1 MTIVEAPATDSP
13 FHAGEHRV
21 QERLGVRA
29 IEEWAR
35 QVVRPF
41 LPEQHREFHTSL
53 PFLVAAGRD
62 ARDRPWATLLTG
74 RRGFATSPDPRSL
87 VLAAEPG
94 PGDALAGAFAAGSD
108 IGLLGIELA
117 TRRRNR
123 VNGRVA
129 TRRPGHIAVAVAQ
142 TFGNCP
148 QYIHERA
155 WRWTD
160 DVPAQPSARGRALSA
175 AQRAWITSA
184 DTFFIA
190 TGHRGAGEHPSF
202 GMDASHRGGDPGFVS
217 VDGDTRLAI
226 PDYPGNNHYNTIGN
240 LELDPRAGLLFVSF
254 ATGSLLQLTGRVT
267 IDWHPDAAR
276 HAERVLHFDVD
287 EIVEQPMVLPLR
299 WETDAGEVRRLRVA
313 EKIRESDDVASF
325 VLVASDGRP
334 LPPFEPGQYLPLSL
348 DVPGA
353 AEPLRRTYSLS
364 GAPSTERYR
373 ITVKREAQG
382 TVSRFLHDAVDVDAI
397 LRAGAPA
404 GDFVVGCRQCPVV
417 LVSAGIGLTPFVSM
431 LHALLAEESARPVW
445 FVHGTRDGRHHPL
458 AAEVRAL
465 AARRPGI
472 TVHVAYSRPRAEDS
486 GHDSVGRIDG
496 ALLDRLVSAPDAHY
510 FLCGP
515 VAFMGA
521 LHSELDRRG
530 VGADRIHS
538 ETFGPRPA
546 STGERSTAVSR

>member
-1 MTIVEAPATDSP
+1 MDSSPDTSP
-13 FHAGEHRV
+13 FHAGERRV

-35 QVVRPF
+35 QVVRPH
-41 LPEQHREFHTSL
+41 LPEQHREFYGSL

-62 ARDRPWATLLTG
+62 ARDRPWATLLAG
-74 RRGFATSPDPRSL
+74 RPGFATSPDPRSL

-94 PGDALAGAFAAGSD
+94 PGDALAGAFATGAD

-129 TRRPGHIAVAVAQ
+129 ARGPGAIAVAVAQ

-160 DVPAQPSARGRALSA
+160 DVDAGLPTRGHALTA
-175 AQRAWITSA
+175 AQRDWIAGA
-184 DTFFIA
+184 DTFFVA
-190 TGHRGAGEHPSF
+190 TGHRGTGDHPAF
-202 GMDASHRGGDPGFVS
+202 GMDASHRGGDPGFVTI
-217 VDGDTRLAI
+217 DGDARLTF

-267 IDWHPDAAR
+267 IDWHPDATT

-299 WETDAGEVRRLRVA
+299 WATDAGDVRALRVT

-325 VLVASDGRP
+325 VLIATDGRP
-334 LPPFEPGQYLPLSL
+334 LPPFEAGQYLPLSL
-348 DVPGA
+348 DVPGG

-364 GAPSTERYR
+364 GPPSTERYR
-373 ITVKREAQG
+373 ITVKREPHG
-382 TVSRFLHDAVDVDAI
+382 TASRFLHDAVEVDAT
-397 LRAGAPA
+397 LRAGAPS
-404 GDFVVGCRQCPVV
+404 GELVVGCRRCPVV

-431 LHALLAEESARPVW
+431 LHALLGEPTMRPVW

-465 AARRPGI
+465 AAGRPGV
-472 TVHVAYSRPRAEDS
+472 TVHVAYSRPRPEDS
-486 GHDSVGRIDG
+486 GHDGVGRIDG
-496 ALLDRLVSAPDAHY
+496 ALLARLVDAPDAHY

-515 VAFMGA
+515 VAFMAAVQGD
-521 LHSELDRRG
+521 LERRG
-530 VGADRIHS
+530 VGAERIHS
-538 ETFGPRPA
+538 ESFGPRHA
-546 STGERSTAVSR
+546 SIGERSDAVST

>member
-1 MTIVEAPATDSP
+1 MTAADSPVADSP
-13 FHAGEHRV
+13 FHAGERRV

-35 QVVRPF
+35 QVVRPY
-41 LPEQHREFHTSL
+41 LPEQHREFHGSL

-74 RRGFATSPDPRSL
+74 RPGFATSPDPRSL

-94 PGDALAGAFAAGSD
+94 PDDALAGAFATGAD

-129 TRRPGHIAVAVAQ
+129 ARTPGAITVAVAQ

-148 QYIHERA
+148 QYIHARA

-160 DVPAQPSARGRALSA
+160 DVQAGRPTRGHALTAS
-175 AQRAWITSA
+175 QRAWIAGA
-184 DTFFIA
+184 DTFFVA
-190 TGHRGAGEHPSF
+190 TGHRGPGDHPAF
-202 GMDASHRGGDPGFVS
+202 GMDASHRGGDPGFVT
-217 VDGDTRLAI
+217 VDGDARLTF
-226 PDYPGNNHYNTIGN
+226 PDYSGNNHYNTIGN

-267 IDWHPDAAR
+267 IDWRPDAASR
-276 HAERVLHFDVD
+276 AERVLHFEV
-287 EIVEQPMVLPLR
+287 EEVVEQPLVLPLR
-299 WETDAGEVRRLRVA
+299 WAADAGDVRALRVA

-334 LPPFEPGQYLPLSL
+334 LPPFEAGQYLPLSL
-348 DVPGA
+348 DVPGGT
-353 AEPLRRTYSLS
+353 EPLRRTYSLS
-364 GAPSTERYR
+364 GPPSTERYR
-373 ITVKREAQG
+373 ITVKREPHGAA
-382 TVSRFLHDAVDVDAI
+382 SRFLHDAVQAGAT
-397 LRAGAPA
+397 LRAGAPS
-404 GDFVVGCRQCPVV
+404 GEFVVGCRRCPVV

-431 LHALLAEESARPVW
+431 LHDLLREPIMPPVW

-465 AARRPGI
+465 AAGRPGV
-472 TVHVAYSRPRAEDS
+472 TVHVTYSRPRPEDTS
-486 GHDSVGRIDG
+486 HDGVGRIDG
-496 ALLDRLVSAPDAHY
+496 ALLARLVDAPDAHY

-515 VAFMGA
+515 VTFMA
-521 LHSELDRRG
+521 AVQSDLERRG
-530 VGADRIHS
+530 VGADRVHS
-538 ETFGPRPA
+538 ESFGPRHVAGSEEPA
-546 STGERSTAVSR
+546 PVST

>member
-1 MTIVEAPATDSP
+1 M
-13 FHAGEHRV
+13 

-35 QVVRPF
+35 QVVRPY
-41 LPEQHREFHTSL
+41 LPEQHREFYASL

-74 RRGFATSPDPRSL
+74 RCGFVASPDPRSL
-87 VLAAEPG
+87 VIAAEPG
-94 PGDALAGAFAAGSD
+94 PGDALAGAFDEGSD

-117 TRRRNR
+117 SRRRNR

-129 TRRPGHIAVAVAQ
+129 TRRPGSIACAVGQ

-160 DVPAQPSARGRALSA
+160 GETAGTATCGRTLTA
-175 AQRAWITSA
+175 AQRAWIAGA

-190 TGHRGAGEHPSF
+190 TGHRGPGEHPAF
-202 GMDASHRGGDPGFVS
+202 GMDASHRGGDPGFVT
-217 VDGDTRLAI
+217 VVGDARLAI

-240 LELDPRAGLLFVSF
+240 LEVDPRAGLLFVSF
-254 ATGSLLQLTGRVT
+254 ETGSLLQLTGRVT
-267 IDWHPDAAR
+267 IEWHPDAAT
-276 HAERVLHFDVD
+276 HAERTLHFDVD
-287 EIVEQPMVLPLR
+287 EIVEQPSVLPLR
-299 WETDAGEVRRLRVA
+299 WEVDAGDLRELRVA
-313 EKIRESDDVASF
+313 DKVRESDDVASF

-334 LPPFEPGQYLPLSL
+334 LPPFEAGQYLPLSL
-348 DVPGA
+348 DVPGVG
-353 AEPLRRTYSLS
+353 EPLRRTYSLS
-364 GAPSTERYR
+364 GAPSTDRYR
-373 ITVKREAQG
+373 ITVKREPHG
-382 TVSRFLHDAVDVDAI
+382 TASRFLHDAVNVDAT

-404 GDFVVGCRQCPVV
+404 GDFVIGCSQCPVV

-431 LHALLAEESARPVW
+431 LHALLAEDSTRPVW

-458 AAEVRAL
+458 AAELRAL
-465 AARRPGI
+465 AARRSGI

-486 GHDSVGRIDG
+486 DYDSVGRVDG
-496 ALLDRLVSAPDAHY
+496 TLLDRLVSAADAHY

-515 VAFMGA
+515 IGFMA
-521 LHSELDRRG
+521 AVQADLERRG
-530 VGADRIHS
+530 VGAERIHS
-538 ETFGPRPA
+538 ESFGPRHA
-546 STGERSTAVSR
+546 

>member
-1 MTIVEAPATDSP
+1 MTIGESPTPDSP

-35 QVVRPF
+35 QVVRPY
-41 LPEQHREFHTSL
+41 LPEQHREFYASL
-53 PFLVAAGRD
+53 PFLVTAGRD
-62 ARDRPWATLLTG
+62 ARERPWATLLTG
-74 RRGFATSPDPRSL
+74 RPGFATSPDPRSL

-94 PGDALAGAFAAGSD
+94 PGDALAGAFAEGAD
-108 IGLLGIELA
+108 IGFLGIELA
-117 TRRRNR
+117 SRRRNR

-129 TRRPGHIAVAVAQ
+129 TRGPGRIACAVGQ

-160 DVPAQPSARGRALSA
+160 DVPAGTATRAPTLTA
-175 AQRAWITSA
+175 AQRAWIAGA

-190 TGHRGAGEHPSF
+190 TGHRDSGEHPAF
-202 GMDASHRGGDPGFVS
+202 GMDASHRGGEPGFVTV
-217 VDGDTRLAI
+217 VDDGHLTI

-267 IDWHPDAAR
+267 VDWSPDAAA
-276 HAERVLHFDVD
+276 HAERVLRFEIE

-299 WETDAGEVRRLRVA
+299 WETDAGELRDLRVA
-313 EKIRESDDVASF
+313 EKIRESDDVTSF
-325 VLVASDGRP
+325 VFVASDGRP
-334 LPPFEPGQYLPLSL
+334 LPPFEAGQYLPLAL
-348 DVPGA
+348 DVPGLG
-353 AEPLRRTYSLS
+353 EPLRRTYSLS

-373 ITVKREAQG
+373 ISVKREPHG
-382 TVSRFLHDAVDVDAI
+382 TASRFLHDTVDVDAT
-397 LRAGAPA
+397 LHAGAPS

-431 LHALLAEESARPVW
+431 LHAILAEGSTRPVW
-445 FVHGTRDGRHHPL
+445 FVHGARDGRHHPL
-458 AAEVRAL
+458 AAELRAL
-465 AARRPGI
+465 ASRRPGI
-472 TVHVAYSRPRAEDS
+472 TVHVAYSRPRAEDT
-486 GHDSVGRIDG
+486 GYDSVGRVDG

-515 VAFMGA
+515 IGFMA
-521 LHSELDRRG
+521 AVQSDLERRG
-530 VGADRIHS
+530 VGFERLHS
-538 ETFGPRPA
+538 ESFGPQHA
-546 STGERSTAVSR
+546 